1 MIIPIK
7 LIFSAIST
15 NYGKFSAPLSEQQ
28 DCFLPCDRSS
38 SPGSRS
44 VPPPPLPGLARI
56 HALLLYYIDL
66 ARAKS
71 EGPSNKFIIQI
82 KQ

>member
-1 MIIPIK
+1 MGNFQHLSLNNKIV
-7 LIFSAIST
+7 FYHVT
-15 NYGKFSAPLSEQQ
+15 EAPLQA
-28 DCFLPCDRSS
+28 RA
-38 SPGSRS
+38 
-44 VPPPPLPGLARI
+44 VYPPPPLPGLARI

>member
-1 MIIPIK
+1 MGNFQHLSLNNKIV
-7 LIFSAIST
+7 FYHVT
-15 NYGKFSAPLSEQQ
+15 EAPLQA
-28 DCFLPCDRSS
+28 RA
-38 SPGSRS
+38 
-44 VPPPPLPGLARI
+44 VHPPLPGLARI